1 MTTTAASRQTEATR
15 KAILDAAAGLF
26 LDRKVDGFS
35 VQEVADR
42 AGLAHRTVYR
52 HFPTRKELIRTTV
65 QQLAPGIG
73 EEQFRQAS
81 TVQDWLDALE
91 AHLAVT
97 EANFDVFRGFIVAA
111 LAADDWKES
120 DERPPERDAH
130 RWGVFRRQFPHLS
143 DTDARRTFAAI
154 RHLTSSV
161 SYVFLRLRSGLS
173 AAEAA
178 KTIRSGASQIVEQA
192 ALRNRAAGQR
202 RNRKQ

>member
-1 MTTTAASRQTEATR
+1 MTTTASRQTEATR

-35 VQEVADR
+35 IQEVADR

-52 HFPTRKELIRTTV
+52 HFPTRKELIHTTV
-65 QQLAPGIG
+65 QWLAPGMV
-73 EEQFRQAS
+73 EEQFSQAS
-81 TVQDWLDALE
+81 SVQDWLDALE
-91 AHLAVT
+91 AHLAIT
-97 EANFDVFRGFIVAA
+97 EANFDAFRGLIVAA
-111 LAADDWKES
+111 MAADDWKES
-120 DERPPERDAH
+120 DEGLAERDAH
-130 RWGVFRRQFPHLS
+130 RWEVFGRQFPHLS

-173 AAEAA
+173 PAEAA

-192 ALRNRAAGQR
+192 ALRNRAAGQKR
-202 RNRKQ
+202 SRKR